1 MALPIS
7 NKLSPALAALLPA
20 GTLLGCLPNNLMVT
34 RAGSHL
40 SEMESLSDLYD
51 PRMLALGLTV
61 GCIALVPVYLKHRA
75 DRRAAAAAASAG
87 GVQSAQAV
95 KKLQ

>member
-1 MALPIS
+1 
-7 NKLSPALAALLPA
+7 
-20 GTLLGCLPNNLMVT
+20 
-34 RAGSHL
+34 
-40 SEMESLSDLYD
+40 MESLSDLYD

-75 DRRAAAAAASAG
+75 DRQGAAAAA

-95 KKLQ
+95 KKVQ